1 RKRGVVNLHLHWV
14 PGHCDFEP
22 NDRADE
28 EAKKAAQGLSS
39 DAKSLPQFLRK
50 KLPASVSALR
60 QNFNNHLLKR
70 WKRHWKS
77 SPRFKLHSSIDNSA
91 PSKKFMRLT

>member
-1 RKRGVVNLHLHWV
+1 
-14 PGHCDFEP
+14 DFEP
-22 NDRADE
+22 NDRADK

-39 DAKSLPQFLRK
+39 DAKSLPQFLHK

-70 WKRHWKS
+70 WKRRWKS
-77 SPRFKLHSSIDNSA
+77 SPCFKLHRSIDNSA